1 MINDEPTGCSKRP
14 FSAAAASEEARRTPG
29 VRRVSER
36 CENKAGGLFQHPARS
51 AARPALLT
59 HLVRTVRQ
67 HQLFVPG
74 QHLLVAVSGGPDSVA
89 LLSLLHR
96 LATSWR
102 LTLTA
107 VHCNYGFRG
116 AESDGDELFVKT
128 FCLDRHLPL
137 VIHRPRLVKQRQH
150 SSLQAMAR
158 DARYDFMKQL
168 AHQVKADHIA
178 VGHTA
183 NDQAETVLMWLLRGA
198 GLAGLAGMPYARED
212 RIIRPLLAATREEV
226 VAYLDREG
234 LTCRRDSSNEKPL
247 YHRNRIRMELLPVI
261 TRLAPAAVRVL
272 QRQADL
278 LREDEQYL
286 EQITNQLVHAL
297 VTHDPRGVQRVDRQ
311 GFIEL
316 PVALQ
321 RRLIRTVLRTYEEMG
336 RASSVRVVESVRG
349 VFLNGRNGARLSL
362 KQAVVILDQA
372 SVQFSP
378 GAGGVHGHG
387 TDSREGKREALR
399 LPVPSTVY
407 WASTNQQIQVQLM
420 TRRAA
425 EEAGR
430 VPSQALVSFDAD
442 RFSEPLSVRTW
453 QVGDRFSPRGM
464 KGKIKKLQD
473 FFTDRKVARHERGKV
488 PLVVAPDGI
497 LWVVGMRQDERF
509 VVRGGTTRCLVVS
522 VRNLASEKE

>member
-1 MINDEPTGCSKRP
+1 
-14 FSAAAASEEARRTPG
+14 
-29 VRRVSER
+29 
-36 CENKAGGLFQHPARS
+36 
-51 AARPALLT
+51 LT

-67 HQLFVPG
+67 QQLFVPG

-96 LATSWR
+96 LAPSWR
-102 LTLTA
+102 LMLTA
-107 VHCNYGFRG
+107 VHCNYGLRG
-116 AESDGDELFVKT
+116 AESDGDELFIKT

-137 VIHRPRLVKQRQH
+137 VIHRPRLVKQRQR

-168 AHQVKADHIA
+168 AHEVGADCIA

-198 GLAGLAGMPYARED
+198 GMAGFAGMPYARED

-234 LTCRRDSSNEKPL
+234 LTYRRDSSNEKPL
-247 YHRNRIRMELLPVI
+247 YHRNRIRKELLPVI

-286 EQITNQLVHAL
+286 EQVTNQLVHTL
-297 VTHDPRGVQRVDRQ
+297 VTHDSRGVQRVNRQ

-349 VFLNGRNGARLSL
+349 VLLKGRNGARLSL
-362 KQAVVILDQA
+362 KQAVVILDQGSA
-372 SVQFSP
+372 RFFSP
-378 GAGGVHGHG
+378 GAGGVNGHG
-387 TDSREGKREALR
+387 TDSGEGKREALR

-430 VPSQALVSFDAD
+430 GPSQALVLFDAD
-442 RFSEPLSVRTW
+442 RFSGPLSVRAW
-453 QVGDRFSPRGM
+453 QAGDRFSPRGM

-488 PLVVAPDGI
+488 PLLVAPEGI

-522 VRNLASEKE
+522 VSNLASEKE